1 MWLRW
6 LTISQILTRKSF
18 GGYNF
23 PDNDCISLL
32 HFSHSLVTSFANVWF
47 LRSVFLFHF
56 LKFLL
61 MTWREKKKKISRFCA
76 IVKLQDRMMFYPEKP
91 PLTYNDHV
99 GWLGSKK
106 KKKLLFCLTTII
118 LEIFALAAS
127 IILRRS
133 APSLCLPTVAQKIH
147 SIITQYLL

>member
-1 MWLRW
+1 MVF
-6 LTISQILTRKSF
+6 KKCVSF
-18 GGYNF
+18 
-23 PDNDCISLL
+23 P
-32 HFSHSLVTSFANVWF
+32 FSKIPSDD
-47 LRSVFLFHF
+47 
-56 LKFLL
+56 LKG
-61 MTWREKKKKISRFCA
+61 KKKKISRFCA

-99 GWLGSKK
+99 GWLGCKK